1 MDGESLIVQDSACYV
16 DQVTMMRK
24 EQYLPALG
32 ESGQCPQ
39 NIGCSFIVRG
49 NKHVVEHE
57 RHVWVLDRPGR

>member
-1 MDGESLIVQDSACYV
+1 MDGESLIVQDSACHV

-39 NIGCSFIVRG
+39 NIGRSFIVRG
-49 NKHVVEHE
+49 DEHVV
-57 RHVWVLDRPGR
+57 